1 MVHYHHGDQH
11 DGDLVDLDQHD
22 GHHEEEERGV
32 PLPIPRK
39 LAAAAQLLFCR
50 KNLFCLLRKSFSIPI
65 LNKQDFVC
73 VGRRI
78 RFERR

>member
-39 LAAAAQLLFCR
+39 PAAAHFVFSEKRLSR
-50 KNLFCLLRKSFSIPI
+50 NLFCPVLHPLPFLETVPARA
-65 LNKQDFVC
+65 KQS
-73 VGRRI
+73 
-78 RFERR
+78 